1 MSAVLTPPASA
12 LIPVGSPWRLAL
24 RRPVFASLLLA
35 AAFFLYTA
43 PVKESP
49 SLFRHAPWTDD
60 PFDTVISFMKFFGTL
75 IAVLCV
81 PACGAV
87 PPFRANPGSPGPG
100 TCFAAAG

>member
-1 MSAVLTPPASA
+1 MTVPSSPPSSA
-12 LIPVGSPWRLAL
+12 LIPVGAPWRLAL
-24 RRPVFASLLLA
+24 RRPVFGALLLVGV
-35 AAFFLYTA
+35 FFLCTA
-43 PVKESP
+43 PVKETPFLYS
-49 SLFRHAPWTDD
+49 HAPWLND